1 METAGKEHF
10 SMNENERKSGG
21 KRRVLMFI
29 LLAVFLISG
38 ALTVHQY
45 LEDKRIQEEYERLR
59 KRPDRQQKP
68 LQSLKRRKQSR

>member
-45 LEDKRIQEEYERLR
+45 LEDKRIQEE
-59 KRPDRQQKP
+59 
-68 LQSLKRRKQSR
+68 

>member
-1 METAGKEHF
+1 
-10 SMNENERKSGG
+10 MNENERKSGG

-45 LEDKRIQEEYERLR
+45 LEDKRIQEEYERLAEE
-59 KRPDRQQKP
+59 KKAAVKDFALTKG
-68 LQSLKRRKQSR
+68 LLVALLAGVMSACSF